1 MKKAYKKPLAVIENF
16 ELSQHIAACQNLMV
30 SNQAIR
36 TGCTADAKDP
46 DEFPVNNVFYSK
58 LTPNCKTDGE
68 SMYCY
73 GNGGSDTFV
82 FIS

>member
-1 MKKAYKKPLAVIENF
+1 MKKAYQKPLAVIENF

-36 TGCTADAKDP
+36 NGCDADAKDP
-46 DEFPVNNVFYSK
+46 STFPVNNVFYSAIS
-58 LTPNCKTDGE
+58 TACKTDGSE
-68 SMYCY
+68 MYCY
-73 GNGGSDTFV
+73 GNGGSDTYV